1 MGKNKMRIVR
11 TKKDRTCIVFVDKD
25 EAIRIIKSLAH
36 QIMMQSSNSG
46 REEFLTEEEE
56 YFTITVR

>member
-1 MGKNKMRIVR
+1 MRIIR
-11 TKKDRTCIVFVDKD
+11 EKKDKSCVVFVDKD

-36 QIMMQSSNSG
+36 QIMMRSSNSG
-46 REEFLTEEEE
+46 REEFLTDEEE

>member
-1 MGKNKMRIVR
+1 MKIIHTRGSKNCV
-11 TKKDRTCIVFVDKD
+11 VFVDND

-36 QIMMQSSNSG
+36 QMMMRSSNSG
-46 REEFLTEEEE
+46 REEFLTDEEE

>member
-1 MGKNKMRIVR
+1 MRIIR
-11 TKKDRTCIVFVDKD
+11 TKKDKSCVVFVDKD

-36 QIMMQSSNSG
+36 QIMMRSSNSG
-46 REEFLTEEEE
+46 REEFLTDEEE

>member
-1 MGKNKMRIVR
+1 MKIIR
-11 TKKDRTCIVFVDKD
+11 TKKDKSCVVFIDKD

>member
-1 MGKNKMRIVR
+1 MRIVR
-11 TKKDRTCIVFVDKD
+11 TKKDKSCIVFVDKD

-36 QIMMQSSNSG
+36 QIMMRSSNSG

-56 YFTITVR
+56 YFTMAVK

>member
-1 MGKNKMRIVR
+1 MKIIHE
-11 TKKDRTCIVFVDKD
+11 KKDKSCIVFVDKD

-36 QIMMQSSNSG
+36 QIMMRSSNSG
-46 REEFLTEEEE
+46 REEFLTDEEE